1 MPDNRIIST
10 SKYVVNG
17 VTRITAENSITKR
30 PYEKNDASS
39 DKRHNNSN
47 SFDDTLHSKSKKKT
61 DNDDSSGFSNELDNK
76 LRLKSEEN
84 SRLVQA
90 RFNHHDLG
98 EPKPIAK
105 PIETELHNKLG
116 QAMEEGKIDATSL
129 TKKIELLNALRHES
143 K

>member
-30 PYEKNDASS
+30 PYEKNNASS

-47 SFDDTLHSKSKKKT
+47 SFDDSLHSKSKKKVDT
-61 DNDDSSGFSNELDNK
+61 DDSASFSNELDNK

-90 RFNHHDLG
+90 RFNHHDLV
-98 EPKPIAK
+98 EPKPITN
-105 PIETELHNKLG
+105 PIETELHNKLA
-116 QAMEEGKIDATSL
+116 QAMETGKVDSSAL

>member
-30 PYEKNDASS
+30 PYQKNDASS

-61 DNDDSSGFSNELDNK
+61 DNDDSSGFLNELDNK

-90 RFNHHDLG
+90 RFNHHDSG
-98 EPKPIAK
+98 EPKPIAN
-105 PIETELHNKLG
+105 PAETELHNKLG
-116 QAMEEGKIDATSL
+116 QAMGESKIDASVL

>member
-1 MPDNRIIST
+1 MPDNRIISS

-17 VTRITAENSITKR
+17 VTRITTENSITKR
-30 PYEKNDASS
+30 PYAKTDVSS

-47 SFDDTLHSKSKKKT
+47 SFDDSLHSKAKKKAHT
-61 DNDDSSGFSNELDNK
+61 DDSASFSNELDNM

-90 RFNHHDLG
+90 RFNHHDLV
-98 EPKPIAK
+98 EPKPIAN

-116 QAMEEGKIDATSL
+116 QAMEKGKIDASIL

>member
-1 MPDNRIIST
+1 MPDNRIISR

-39 DKRHNNSN
+39 DKRHSDSN
-47 SFDDTLHSKSKKKT
+47 SFDDTLHSKTKKKADS
-61 DNDDSSGFSNELDNK
+61 DNSAGFSNELDNM

-90 RFNHHDLG
+90 RFNHHDLV
-98 EPKPIAK
+98 EPKPITN
-105 PIETELHNKLG
+105 PMETELHNKLG
-116 QAMEEGKIDATSL
+116 QAMKEGKIDSSAL
-129 TKKIELLNALRHES
+129 AKKIELLNALRYES